1 MERKDTAGQSKIAVV
16 GIGNVGAGF
25 AFALSLKR
33 LVGELVLVDA
43 NSAKAEGEAMDI
55 MHGLPDVCLSLP
67 CVVGAGGVELV
78 LESMLSEEQ
87 HQALANSAMVLRENA
102 RALGVI

>member
-1 MERKDTAGQSKIAVV
+1 MEAKDKAGPAKIAIV

-33 LVGELVLVDA
+33 LVGELVPVDA
-43 NSAKAEGEAMDI
+43 NPAKAEGEAMDV

-78 LESMLSEEQ
+78 LESMLSDDE
-87 HQALANSAMVLRENA
+87 HQALAKSAQVLRENA
-102 RALGVI
+102 QAMGVI

>member
-1 MERKDTAGQSKIAVV
+1 MNRRNNAGQAKVAVV
-16 GIGNVGAGF
+16 GIGNVGAAF

-43 NSAKAEGEAMDI
+43 NSAT
-55 MHGLPDVCLSLP
+55 
-67 CVVGAGGVELV
+67 
-78 LESMLSEEQ
+78 
-87 HQALANSAMVLRENA
+87 VLRENA